1 MKVAPQ
7 NPQPGDVLTVTIYP
21 ARGEKI
27 AAIGM
32 RAFDTEQLQF
42 SLKSDGSARA
52 FLGFPFD
59 RNGGTQK
66 LSARVQTNKGE
77 QTVIFNLAT
86 KARYFPTQRIVMR
99 NKATASKMNQTGAL
113 RAEKIYVQSQMK
125 NSAPAPLWVGNWIV
139 PAQGTPSSPYGR
151 KRWVNGKKWGQHNG
165 SDLKAPTGRQVVAM
179 NSGKVVLSEYLP
191 TLRGN
196 CVVID
201 HGCNV
206 FSLYLHLSKRQ
217 VAVGQSVGKG
227 QNIGLV
233 GSTGFST
240 GAHLHFEVRVG
251 WEPVDPYRVLARG
264 LSF

>member
-7 NPQPGDVLTVTIYP
+7 NPQPGDVLTVTIFP
-21 ARGEKI
+21 ASGETI
-27 AAIGM
+27 SAIGM
-32 RAFDTEQLQF
+32 RAFDTAQLQF
-42 SLKSDGSARA
+42 SLKSDGTARA
-52 FLGFPFD
+52 FVGFPFD
-59 RNGGTQK
+59 RSGGTQK
-66 LSARVQTNKGE
+66 MTARVQTNRGE
-77 QTVIFNLAT
+77 QILNFNLAA
-86 KARYFPTQRIVMR
+86 KSRNFPTQRIVMR
-99 NKATASKMNQTGAL
+99 NQATAKKMSQTGAL
-113 RAEKIYVQSQMK
+113 RAEKVYVQSKMK
-125 NSAPAPLWVGNWIV
+125 KSSPGPLWSGNWV
-139 PAQGTPSSPYGR
+139 MPAKGTPSSPYGR
-151 KRWVNGKKWGQHNG
+151 KRYINGKWWGQHNG
-165 SDLKAPTGRQVVAM
+165 SDLKAPSGRQVVAM
-179 NSGKVVLSEYLP
+179 NSGKVVLSEYLA

-217 VAVGQSVGKG
+217 VAVGQNVGKG

-264 LSF
+264 IAF